1 MRKMTEEFLRAA
13 FAGESQAHMKY
24 AAFADEAH
32 KAGLKNVAKLFR
44 AISYAE
50 RVHATN
56 HLKALGGL
64 KGTSDNLQAA
74 IDGENFE
81 VDEMYPA
88 YDAVAKLQGEKDAE
102 KSIHYALEA
111 EKIHAAMYADAKKTA
126 DAGKDIGIGD
136 VYICPN
142 CGYTHIVSGGDPLP
156 DFCPV
161 CAWKKATFKKFSG
174 YDELV

>member
-1 MRKMTEEFLRAA
+1 MHRMTEQFLWAA
-13 FAGESQAHMKY
+13 FSGESQAHMKY

-32 KAGLKNVAKLFR
+32 GAGLENIAKLFR

-64 KGTSDNLQAA
+64 VGTGDNLQTA
-74 IDGENFE
+74 IDGENYE

-88 YDAVAKLQGEKDAE
+88 YDAVARLQGEKDAE
-102 KSIHYALEA
+102 KSFHFAIEA
-111 EKIHAAMYADAKKTA
+111 EKIHAAMYADAKAEA
-126 DAGKDIGIGD
+126 DRGKDWEIGD

-142 CGYTHIVSGGDPLP
+142 CGYTHIVSADNPLP
-156 DFCPV
+156 DYCPV
-161 CAWKKATFKKFSG
+161 CAWKKETFKGFTG

>member
-1 MRKMTEEFLRAA
+1 MRKMTEEFLWAS

-64 KGTSDNLQAA
+64 KDTSDNLQAA

-88 YDAVAKLQGEKDAE
+88 YDAVAKLQKEKDAE
-102 KSIHYALEA
+102 KSIHFALEA
-111 EKIHAAMYADAKKTA
+111 EKIHAAMYAEAKKAA
-126 DAGKDIGIGD
+126 DSGKDFEIGD
-136 VYICPN
+136 IYICPN
-142 CGYTHIVSGGDPLP
+142 CGYTHIDQGDLP
-156 DFCPV
+156 SHCPV
-161 CAWKKATFKKFSG
+161 CGWKQSTFKKFSG